1 MARIILHEGIIIL
14 GKRILFNFFLTSI
27 LGNHFRHFVLAST
40 IQNVEVNY
48 SCLPNFANMIKSH
61 NNRILSE
68 EKTQD
73 QLKFNYQQKDTCP
86 LEGHSLN
93 MELTYWYILKEN
105 TTSDKSVT
113 TVLQK
118 IHLIKDWFYKHRNSF
133 KYESKANSTELSK
146 HFREMK
152 RKAPKNQS
160 CIGQLLIMLNHIRT
174 GQSR

>member
-73 QLKFNYQQKDTCP
+73 QRKCNCWQTDACR
-86 LEGHSLN
+86 LEGHCLDK
-93 MELTYWYILKEN
+93 ELIYRCTLKEN
-105 TTSDKSVT
+105 ITSDGVNFKSLT
-113 TVLQK
+113 ENAF
-118 IHLIKDWFYKHRNSF
+118 KDRFYKHRNSF
-133 KYESKANSTELSK
+133 KYESGANSTELQNSIYIYIQNNIY
-146 HFREMK
+146 M
-152 RKAPKNQS
+152 
-160 CIGQLLIMLNHIRT
+160 
-174 GQSR
+174 